1 MSELKYRSVL
11 ICEDIRQ
18 EINGRVSLMGVL
30 AAKLFVTR
38 FPFKFLKLCLF
49 IEWEEVVGKWDV
61 GINIVKP
68 SGLPLLPKPLAAS
81 IEGQPGLTARSMI
94 VLENFEFPE
103 AGAYKF
109 EFTANGTS
117 IGCEHFTLE
126 KFEPAPQ
133 VMN

>member
-1 MSELKYRSVL
+1 MNELKYRSVL

-109 EFTANGTS
+109 EFTANGKA
-117 IGCEHFTLE
+117 IGSEHFTLE

-133 VMN
+133 VTN